1 MNPRVDAAM
10 TATVVSISPDS
21 TLDEA
26 CSLMLRHNV
35 SGLPVV
41 DSDEQVVGIVTE
53 RDLITLLF
61 EPDKGSHCV
70 SEYLSDDVVKVTVD
84 DLLTDAAEL
93 FLKHSFRR
101 VPVVRGHRLVGILS
115 RRDVIRFVQELRMR
129 VRGEKKIRN
138 SLPRREIN
146 NLA

>member
-10 TATVVSISPDS
+10 TTTIVSISPDS
-21 TLDEA
+21 TLDDA

-41 DSDEQVVGIVTE
+41 DSDGQVVGIVTE

-61 EPDKGSHCV
+61 EPDRGGHCV
-70 SEYLSDDVVKVTVD
+70 SEYFSDNVVTVNED

-101 VPVVRGHRLVGILS
+101 VPVVSGHRLVGILS

-129 VRGEKKIRN
+129 VQGGKKLRN
-138 SLPRREIN
+138 SSPQREVN